1 MKTLYDQLKPHIKD
15 GSIKTLQ
22 KTFRDGSLQTGREST
37 ERMVIYQSDS
47 KANVDDSGIMNTI
60 LTWLEFTHPNSMN
73 LEIQNFP
80 GEPTNIVLKVPG
92 FSDLNINNIVGAL
105 DLGDLSLK
113 DNVSQF
119 INIQLFKNKIDRD
132 LLIKLIRQSNEL
144 FSVVATLHE
153 SFEHIMMCMGAPVI
167 TEYTQEKISENLNE
181 SVYIHNDRLL
191 TDFIKGLSSL
201 SGKIKEFEKFEK
213 ELEKYK
219 DELTPGTMGES

>member
-1 MKTLYDQLKPHIKD
+1 MRKIIADHMLMKINNRL
-15 GSIKTLQ
+15 
-22 KTFRDGSLQTGREST
+22 TFIE
-37 ERMVIYQSDS
+37 
-47 KANVDDSGIMNTI
+47 K
-60 LTWLEFTHPNSMN
+60 
-73 LEIQNFP
+73 
-80 GEPTNIVLKVPG
+80 NIV
-92 FSDLNINNIVGAL
+92 
-105 DLGDLSLK
+105 
-113 DNVSQF
+113 Q
-119 INIQLFKNKIDRD
+119 DRD

-167 TEYTQEKISENLNE
+167 TENTQEKISENLNE